1 MFARNV
7 TLRLQPN
14 HLMQFIQ
21 TYEQQVLSL
30 LKALKGFRGE
40 IAIITAMG
48 KDVVATSYWDSQEDA
63 DAYHNSG
70 YKETLRILA
79 GVVEPR
85 PMIADSEVISS
96 TLHQLARVL

>member
-30 LKALKGFRGE
+30 LKAQKGFRAE

-48 KDVVATSYWDSQEDA
+48 EDVVATSYWDSQEDA

-85 PMIADSEVISS
+85 PVIADSEVIVS
-96 TLHQLARVL
+96 TLHELARVL